1 MASKLEKLYT
11 VGELHQYFGVTQST
25 VLRWIKQYQDT
36 KDSAKPQGLRAA
48 KINGV
53 WRSKESWVKQ
63 YAAELYPEGKS
74 A

>member
-1 MASKLEKLYT
+1 MAGLEKLYT
-11 VGELHQYFGVTQST
+11 VGELARYFGVTQST
-25 VLRWIKQYQDT
+25 VLRWIKQWQDT
-36 KDSAKPQGLRAA
+36 EGKQGLRAA

-53 WRSKESWVKQ
+53 WRSKESWVKK